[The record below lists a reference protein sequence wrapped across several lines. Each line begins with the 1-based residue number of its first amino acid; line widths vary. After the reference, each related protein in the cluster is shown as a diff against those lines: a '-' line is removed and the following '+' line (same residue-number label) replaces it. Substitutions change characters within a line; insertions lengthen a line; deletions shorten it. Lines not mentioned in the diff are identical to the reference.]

1 MPGDLV
7 EKHQLGGLDNKGRG
21 FNRVV
26 ELEQEGERY
35 RALFRYEAGT
45 LAADGCESIARAL
58 ADLVN
63 VLHATGFTQL
73 RSQLSFRGGAYLG
86 SREPW
91 IEYPDPERS
100 CEARTSRFAKIV
112 GGLSRLWCL
121 LRARG
126 ISV

>member
-7 EKHQLGGLDNKGRG
+7 EKHQLGGLDSRGRG

-45 LAADGCESIARAL
+45 LATDGCESIARAL

-63 VLHATGFTQL
+63 VLHANGFTQL
-73 RSQLSFRGGAYLG
+73 RSQLSSRGGAYLG

-100 CEARTSRFAKIV
+100 CEARTSRFAKMV

-121 LRARG
+121 LRARR
-126 ISV
+126 ISG